1 MIARNIQPQNN
12 RRSITALPTLLKA
25 FMLFCLLPHC
35 AGSPPTSPLPPSESD
50 LNILGKTS
58 LCQTKAEA
66 QTSWLKPGVKESP
79 WGGGKEVFQEVASP
93 NKQGQWFMFNED
105 QILVGVIT
113 VFHHGLSLDDYP
125 TLRHTLSQLPPAR
138 EFFFHSSQL
147 LKGQAPDSGTLYRTG
162 EATTTHQYFIR
173 HTPGQN
179 DQLVMAVFILD
190 PYESLLDGSHPK
202 FLSYID
208 DPDSAQ
214 KDLPV
219 ARDQMGSEKEF
230 LGLQQFARG
239 EIALFASCGNKQPDI
254 ALDAYQ
260 KAIQYGLPD
269 TKQLAEAHHRLG
281 LALRSVG
288 RLPEAKTALQQAL
301 TIQPHSAGI
310 LNSYGSVLAQMGEL
324 PKAIETYEKALAL
337 QPDYAHARFNLA
349 EAYASLNPKRAIQE
363 YETFLILAEDKPEE
377 STKVD
382 LAKSKIK
389 ALQGGANR

>member
-1 MIARNIQPQNN
+1 
-12 RRSITALPTLLKA
+12 
-25 FMLFCLLPHC
+25 
-35 AGSPPTSPLPPSESD
+35 
-50 LNILGKTS
+50 
-58 LCQTKAEA
+58 
-66 QTSWLKPGVKESP
+66 
-79 WGGGKEVFQEVASP
+79 
-93 NKQGQWFMFNED
+93 MFNED

-125 TLRHTLSQLPPAR
+125 TLRNTLSQLPPAR

-288 RLPEAKTALQQAL
+288 RL
-301 TIQPHSAGI
+301 
-310 LNSYGSVLAQMGEL
+310 
-324 PKAIETYEKALAL
+324 
-337 QPDYAHARFNLA
+337 
-349 EAYASLNPKRAIQE
+349 
-363 YETFLILAEDKPEE
+363 
-377 STKVD
+377 
-382 LAKSKIK
+382 
-389 ALQGGANR
+389 